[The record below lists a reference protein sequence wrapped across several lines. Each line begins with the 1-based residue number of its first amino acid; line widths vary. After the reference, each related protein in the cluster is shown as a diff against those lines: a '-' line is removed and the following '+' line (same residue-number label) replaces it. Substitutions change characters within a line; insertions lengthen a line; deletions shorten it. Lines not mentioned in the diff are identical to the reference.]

1 MTVASKAG
9 PARAPLAF
17 LLAQVGAHAALRYAD
32 RLSVLQLTPPHAG
45 ILWALSRLP
54 GQSQQALVELL
65 SVHPSRL
72 VTLLDELESR
82 KLLQRRVTKRDRR
95 TNALQLTA
103 RGEEMLGALRRVSRE
118 HREQLCA
125 SLSEGEQELL
135 AALLQRIA
143 DQQGLRPGVHPGYA
157 RLGSK
162 SRGRGVASASRA
174 VTPR

>member
-82 KLLQRRVTKRDRR
+82 KLVQRRVTKRDRR

-125 SLSEGEQELL
+125 SLSEGEQEQL

-143 DQQGLRPGVHPGYA
+143 DQQGLRPGVHPRYA

-162 SRGRGVASASRA
+162 SRGRGVASSSRA